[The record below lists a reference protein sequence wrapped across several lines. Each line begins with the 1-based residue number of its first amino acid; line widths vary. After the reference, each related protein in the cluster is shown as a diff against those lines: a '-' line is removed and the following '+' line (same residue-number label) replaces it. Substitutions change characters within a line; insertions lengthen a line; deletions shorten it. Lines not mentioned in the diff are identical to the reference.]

1 MLDTHAIRPDADRH
15 RPRAGGGF
23 IIDLLRPFLPRRRR
37 AAAYCDPP
45 PSAASR
51 ASMAR
56 APESELAIE

>member
-1 MLDTHAIRPDADRH
+1 MLDVV
-15 RPRAGGGF
+15 
-23 IIDLLRPFLPRRRR
+23 RPFLPRRRR
-37 AAAYCDPP
+37 LPTYRDPP